1 MQTRTRAG
9 FAALFIMAVTSAA
22 AQTIAV
28 KGGTAGLGAELAW
41 PLAERFAG
49 RLWING
55 GSLTRD
61 LTESGIRYDARLKF
75 GTAFALADLH
85 PSAGRFRISGG
96 MGYNDNR
103 FDFTGRGDGSTIVI
117 NGVPYNSADVGT
129 LDGRVRFDKTSP
141 YLGIGWGSA
150 PRGAAGFGVNVDLGV
165 MFQKTRASLTGSC
178 GPSLP
183 APTCTQLQ
191 NDLRAE
197 EAQFRDAVG
206 RFKAYPVLSSG
217 FSYRF

>member
-1 MQTRTRAG
+1 MQTRTRAAL
-9 FAALFIMAVTSAA
+9 AALLISAATPAA

-28 KGGTAGLGAELAW
+28 KGGTTGLGAEFGW
-41 PLAERFAG
+41 PLADRFAA
-49 RLWING
+49 RLWANG
-55 GSLTRD
+55 GSLSRD
-61 LTESGIRYDARLKF
+61 QTESGIRYDAKLKF
-75 GTAFALADLH
+75 GTVFALADLH
-85 PSAGRFRISGG
+85 PFAGGFRISAGVA
-96 MGYNDNR
+96 YNDNR
-103 FDFTGRGDGSTIVI
+103 FDFTGRGDGSTIEI

-150 PRGAAGFGVNVDLGV
+150 PRGAAGFGASIDLGV
-165 MFQKTRASLTGSC
+165 MFQKPRASLTGTC

-197 EAQFRDAVG
+197 EAQFRDAVDD
-206 RFKAYPVLSSG
+206 FKAYPVVSVGL
-217 FSYRF
+217 SYRF